1 MMIGGRPL
9 VGSGACT
16 GCGLC
21 EHACP
26 EEPRAIEVI
35 PERDLV
41 PGLRVP
47 KTEYEAG

>member
-21 EHACP
+21 ESVCP
-26 EEPRAIEVI
+26 EEPKAIEI
-35 PERDLV
+35 IAERQLV

-47 KTEYEAG
+47 KSEYQAG

>member
-1 MMIGGRPL
+1 MIGGRPL

-21 EHACP
+21 EFACP
-26 EEPRAIEVI
+26 EEPKAIAVVA
-35 PERDLV
+35 ERLLV

-47 KTEYEAG
+47 KSEYEAG